1 MQNRNREGN
10 YYDDTNYMN
19 SDSDGEIETYGGVS
33 NIARLTRGLFAGNDN
48 KGTYNF
54 RIFHPTRS

>member
-19 SDSDGEIETYGGVS
+19 SDSDGEIETSGGVS
-33 NIARLTRGLFAGNDN
+33 NIARLTWGLFAGNDN
-48 KGTYNF
+48 KGTCPCVF
-54 RIFHPTRS
+54 SISM